1 MVKIRHDRILAFSV
15 FIFGVVITTLLART
29 QYYNTALHSR
39 QLQLVQTAGQEL
51 HHTIHSEL
59 QHAVDFVQTTAWLFN
74 ASESVTRSE
83 FREFALRAI
92 ANSPLLRELQWRPR
106 VTEEERRQ
114 YINDA
119 RKDGL
124 TEFNFLQLDPDSG
137 RYVPAGQRPEYFPIF
152 YSEMVGQDAA
162 APSMLGVDTAS
173 SAADFDVVK
182 NDVDHGFNVTASLV
196 QEGGGN
202 ISTLLVH
209 VPVFQGGVNQAT
221 TLKSFKGY
229 ISGRLSLQKLFHD
242 MEQKAEMLGVDVFL
256 LDSNN
261 LQHPIFYVIGGESDL
276 NPLDFDHSHQRHGFD
291 TVLPFNLA
299 GFDWQLIVH
308 PRPALLLN
316 HASRVLMIIVV
327 GLVISLL
334 LGLLVYR
341 MLREQRAVKA
351 SQELLGGLT
360 GSLPIGVFQTF
371 SMRGQVLRFSF
382 VNPSASQMLG
392 VTSDAIMEKWENAFI
407 HVIDEG
413 KQKLVTEL
421 RQAKRQQ
428 RLWDGEFRVQ
438 LDDGVHWIHARAI
451 PKRGLGGEL
460 FYNGYIED
468 ITERKRIDLEN
479 KSQSLFLQQ
488 LIDNIPSPLFFKGAD
503 SCFLGCNR
511 AYEHEFG
518 VSRDYMVGKTVLDM
532 DYLPYEDRV
541 AYQKEDEHVI
551 ETGATIHKALSLEFA
566 DGKIH
571 QVLYWVSGFR
581 LPDGSPGGMVG
592 SIVDITAQREAQNA
606 LSLAI
611 DQQKAILD
619 SAPLGIIELKNR
631 QVIRCNRKFEHMLG
645 YSQGELIGR
654 STREWFST
662 DQGYQQVGSQ
672 GYEILR
678 RGETYTDEQQFVRKD
693 GTKFWCRIFGHAV
706 DINDPESQSV
716 WQFEDITEKRIAEEQ
731 LRQARDAAE
740 EATLA
745 KSMFLANMSH
755 EIRTPMNAVIGLAHL
770 ALKTEL
776 TPKQRDYLG
785 KIHSAGM
792 SLLSVINDILD
803 FSKIESGRMDLE
815 QIEFSLDQVLNSVTN
830 TLAHTASDAGLELLF
845 DVADDVPR
853 NLIGDPLRLGQILL
867 NLVSNAIKFT
877 HEGEVIIRCQLL
889 DSNDQQIKLQFFVI
903 DSGIGMDTDA
913 CNRLFQPF
921 TQADGSTTRKYGGTG
936 LGLTICKRL
945 VGLMGGDIW
954 VTSVPGQ
961 GSTFTFTSWFG
972 NGAPAK
978 PYILVNELN
987 DLHVMIVDD
996 NAAARSIL
1004 ASQLSF
1010 LPFRLSYAKSGSEA
1024 VSMVKE
1030 FQHHQPVDLV
1040 LMDWKMPGLSGLD
1053 AARLIKQDTS
1063 LAKIPAIIM
1072 VTAYGREEV
1081 RRESEDLNLDAFLVK
1096 PVSQS
1101 SLIDTL
1107 VGLYSSA
1114 VPEQAYVLP
1123 NPSYDLSEMRI
1134 LVVEDN
1140 EINQQIA
1147 SELLQSVGATVEI
1160 AENGQ
1165 VALDKLIAA
1174 PAGYDVVLMDLQMP
1188 VMDGYA
1194 ATSAIRSD
1202 QRFDHLPVIAMTA
1215 HATLEE
1221 RQRCIDLG
1229 MSGHVTKPIDPD
1241 VLYQTLS
1248 CFHPHKRVDTSL
1260 MVSETGG
1267 YSLLEIQ
1274 GFNVPDALRRV
1285 AGNQELYI
1293 RLLKQ
1298 FAASQ
1303 ADSAFEIR
1311 KALGEGRVEDGVRL
1325 AHNIKGVA
1333 SNLGATA
1340 LAEAASELEQ
1350 ALREQAGVEL
1360 ALDLFASSLADAI
1373 DSLASV
1379 LGQHAQQVPP
1389 ATISKQHGKEVLQK
1403 IQQYLEARD
1412 ATVQDYIDAEH
1423 ATLKAVLPHQQYQK
1437 LAELISFYDFDAAL
1451 LLLKSILTTSSL
1463 DNQDKGNE

>member
-1 MVKIRHDRILAFSV
+1 MVKIQHDRILAFSV
-15 FIFGVVITTLLART
+15 FIFGVVITALLARA
-29 QYYNTALHSR
+29 QYYNSALHSR
-39 QLQLVQTAGQEL
+39 QLELVQTAGQEL

-74 ASESVTRSE
+74 ASQSVSRRE
-83 FREFALRAI
+83 FREFSLRAI
-92 ANSPLLRELQWRPR
+92 ANSPLLDELQWRPR
-106 VTEEERRQ
+106 VTAAQRQQ
-114 YINDA
+114 YIDAA

-124 TEFNFLQLDPDSG
+124 TEFNFLQLDPASG
-137 RYVPAGQRPEYFPIF
+137 RYVPATTRSEYFPIF
-152 YSEMVGQDAA
+152 YTEMIGLKAA
-162 APSMLGVDTAS
+162 APSLVGIDTAVS
-173 SAADFDVVK
+173 TTDLDAVRSAIDDGVE
-182 NDVDHGFNVTASLV
+182 VTASV
-196 QEGGGN
+196 IEASAGN
-202 ISTLLVH
+202 QHASVLLVH
-209 VPVFQGGVNQAT
+209 VPVFDNESILTKTNQN
-221 TLKSFKGY
+221 LKGY
-229 ISGRLSLQKLFHD
+229 VLGRLSLDKLFQEV
-242 MEQKAEMLGVDVFL
+242 EQKAELLGVDVFL

-261 LQHPIFYVIGGESDL
+261 FQQPIFHVIGRDSDL
-276 NPLDFDHSHQRHGFD
+276 KSFDFSRPYQHDNFD
-291 TVLPFNLA
+291 IALPFKLA

-316 HASRVLMIIVV
+316 HA
-327 GLVISLL
+327 GLVLFIMAVGFAISLL

-351 SQELLGGLT
+351 SQELLENLT

-371 SMRGQVLRFSF
+371 STHGRTLRFSF
-382 VNPSASQMLG
+382 VNRSASQMLG
-392 VTSDAIMEKWENAFI
+392 VSADSMTEKWENAFI
-407 HVIDEG
+407 HVIHED
-413 KQKLVTEL
+413 KPKLVEEL
-421 RQAKRQQ
+421 RQAKRRQ
-428 RLWDGEFRVQ
+428 RLWEGEFRVH
-438 LDDGVHWIHARAI
+438 LDDGIHWLHVRAI
-451 PKRGLGGEL
+451 PKRGLGGVL
-460 FYNGYIED
+460 FYSGYVED
-468 ITERKRIDLEN
+468 ITERKRTDLET
-479 KSQSLFLQQ
+479 KSQSMFLQQ
-488 LIDNIPSPLFFKGAD
+488 LIDNIPSPLFFKGTD
-503 SCFLGCNR
+503 SRFLGCNR

-518 VSRDYMVGKTVLDM
+518 VTRDYMVGKTVLELEF
-532 DYLPYEDRV
+532 LPYEDRV

-551 ETGATIHKALSLEFA
+551 KTGATIHKALSLELA
-566 DGKIH
+566 DGQIH
-571 QVLYWVSGFR
+571 QVLYWVSGFH

-606 LSLAI
+606 LSVAI

-631 QVIRCNRKFEHMLG
+631 KVIQCNRNFERMLG
-645 YSQGELIGR
+645 YAKGELMGR
-654 STREWFST
+654 STRDWFST
-662 DQGYQQVGSQ
+662 DQGYQQVGAL
-672 GYEILR
+672 GYEVLR
-678 RGETYTDEQQFVRKD
+678 RGETYTDEHQFIRKD
-693 GTKFWCRIFGHAV
+693 GSQFWCRIFGHAV
-706 DINDPESQSV
+706 DANDPEHHSV
-716 WQFEDITEKRIAEEQ
+716 WQFEDITEKRKVEEQ

-830 TLAHTASDAGLELLF
+830 TLAHAASDGGLELLF

-903 DSGIGMDTDA
+903 DSGIGMDNDA

-945 VGLMGGDIW
+945 VGMMGGDIW

-978 PYILVNELN
+978 PYILINELN
-987 DLHVMIVDD
+987 DLHVLIVDD
-996 NAAARSIL
+996 NSVARGIL
-1004 ASQLSF
+1004 AGQLSF
-1010 LPFRLSYAKSGSEA
+1010 LPFRLSYASSGSEA
-1024 VSMVKE
+1024 VALVRE
-1030 FQHHQPVDLV
+1030 LQHQQPIDLV
-1040 LMDWKMPGLSGLD
+1040 LMDWKMPGLSGME
-1053 AARLIKQDTS
+1053 AARLIKHDNS
-1063 LAKIPAIIM
+1063 LSKIPAIIM
-1072 VTAYGREEV
+1072 VTAYGREEI

-1107 VGLYSSA
+1107 VGLYSS
-1114 VPEQAYVLP
+1114 VVSEQSYALP
-1123 NPSYDLSEMRI
+1123 NSIYDLSGMRL

-1140 EINQQIA
+1140 DINQQIA
-1147 SELLQSVGATVEI
+1147 SELLQSVGAVVDI
-1160 AENGQ
+1160 ADNGQ
-1165 VALDKLIAA
+1165 VALDKLIAT

-1194 ATSAIRSD
+1194 ATTAIRSD
-1202 QRFDHLPVIAMTA
+1202 ARFDHLPVIAMTA

-1229 MSGHVTKPIDPD
+1229 MAGHITKPIDPD
-1241 VLYQTLS
+1241 LLYQTLS
-1248 CFHPHKRVDTSL
+1248 YLHPHKQGDTSL

-1274 GFNVPDALRRV
+1274 GFNVSDALRRV

-1298 FAASQ
+1298 FAATQ
-1303 ADSAFEIR
+1303 ANVAVEIR
-1311 KALGEGRVEDGVRL
+1311 QALEEGRTEDGVRL
-1325 AHNIKGVA
+1325 AHNLKGVA
-1333 SNLGATA
+1333 SNLGAMA
-1340 LAEAASELEQ
+1340 LAEAAAELERS
-1350 ALREQAGVEL
+1350 LRETVGVEL
-1360 ALDLFASSLADAI
+1360 AVDLLESTLADAI
-1373 DSLASV
+1373 EALAPV
-1379 LGQHAQQVPP
+1379 LGQHQQHVIPLQ
-1389 ATISKQHGKEVLQK
+1389 TVSKQHGNAVLQQ
-1403 IQQYLEARD
+1403 INQYLEARD
-1412 ATVQDYIDAEH
+1412 ASVQDYIEAER
-1423 ATLKAVLPHQQYQK
+1423 ATLKAILPHQQHQK
-1437 LAELISFYDFDAAL
+1437 LTELISFYDFDAAL
-1451 LLLKSILTTSSL
+1451 LLLKPLLATTPH
-1463 DNQDKGNE
+1463 